1 MYFYSFCS
9 ENVSKTLNAFK
20 PKSWIQVIFVWTQSA
35 RKLDLHVDGVEVLSY
50 TFTSA
55 VDGSLSAGNR
65 LEIHSAEHSK
75 FLNYLF
81 NEQFEFL
88 LHDKKK
94 HTFRDLNS

>member
-9 ENVSKTLNAFK
+9 ENVRKTLNAFK
-20 PKSWIQVIFVWTQSA
+20 PKSWIQIIFAWTQSG
-35 RKLDLHVDGVEVLSY
+35 RKLDLHVDGVAVLSY

-55 VDGSLSAGNR
+55 VDDSLSVGNR

-88 LHDKKK
+88 
-94 HTFRDLNS
+94 